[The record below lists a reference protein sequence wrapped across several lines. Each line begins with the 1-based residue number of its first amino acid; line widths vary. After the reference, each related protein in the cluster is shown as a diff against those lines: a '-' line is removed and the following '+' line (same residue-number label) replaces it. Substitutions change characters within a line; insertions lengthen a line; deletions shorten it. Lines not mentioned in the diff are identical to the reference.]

1 MILTIRRLFFILL
14 VLSSNLGYISSINA
28 EELYPAYLIE
38 IPDSIENVFIAD
50 IENAKL
56 IQYSVVKNRLIK
68 NQEYYMSI
76 GAKGSDKQSQGDKKT
91 PLGVYFITKKLD
103 ASKLPLKY
111 GAAAYPL
118 DYPNAWDRYNH
129 KTGYGIWLHGT
140 DPSILR
146 RPALD
151 TDGCLALLNN
161 EILSLSNTILPM
173 ETPVII
179 TKKIHWKS
187 INEINQ
193 IRIELHEVLNAWK
206 LSFEGTEKER
216 FISFYGS
223 NISLSSIDEYSIIHD
238 SSNVDKFI
246 DIEDLTIIRD
256 PLKSDIVLTRFTQK
270 VSYNDISSAEKK
282 RLYWQKQKDGWK
294 IIATDII

>member
-1 MILTIRRLFFILL
+1 MRTITRNLFFIMLIL
-14 VLSSNLGYISSINA
+14 GSKLGYITNLDA

-38 IPDSIENVFIAD
+38 IPNSIENVFIAD

-56 IQYSVVKNRLIK
+56 IQYSVVKNRPTK
-68 NQEYYMSI
+68 NQEYYMSV
-76 GAKGSDKQSQGDKKT
+76 GTNGSGKQSQGDKKT

-103 ASKLPLKY
+103 VSKLPLKY

-118 DYPNAWDRYNH
+118 DYPNAWDRYNN

-140 DPSILR
+140 DPSILK
-146 RPALD
+146 RPPLD
-151 TDGCLALLNN
+151 TDGCLALPNN
-161 EILSLSNTILPM
+161 EILSLSNSIFPM

-187 INEINQ
+187 INEINL
-193 IRIELHEVLNAWK
+193 IRNELHEVLGAWK
-206 LSFEGTEKER
+206 LSFESSESER
-216 FISFYGS
+216 FVSFYDT
-223 NISLSSIDEYSIIHD
+223 NVLMSSISEYSIIED
-238 SSNVDKFI
+238 SSVIKKSI
-246 DIEDLTIIRD
+246 VIKDLTIIGD

-270 VSYNDISSAEKK
+270 IRYNDIISAEKK

-294 IIATDII
+294 IIATDLI

>member
-1 MILTIRRLFFILL
+1 
-14 VLSSNLGYISSINA
+14 
-28 EELYPAYLIE
+28 
-38 IPDSIENVFIAD
+38 
-50 IENAKL
+50 
-56 IQYSVVKNRLIK
+56 
-68 NQEYYMSI
+68 
-76 GAKGSDKQSQGDKKT
+76 
-91 PLGVYFITKKLD
+91 
-103 ASKLPLKY
+103 
-111 GAAAYPL
+111 
-118 DYPNAWDRYNH
+118 
-129 KTGYGIWLHGT
+129 
-140 DPSILR
+140 
-146 RPALD
+146 
-151 TDGCLALLNN
+151 
-161 EILSLSNTILPM
+161 M

-294 IIATDII
+294 IVATDII